1 MFIQCIKCC
10 HILFSCVVCHLL
22 LFFKLSLSPSF
33 FSLSLSL
40 SSLICLVY
48 LSMQSNT
55 FSCNLRSN
63 IFMCVRLDS
72 NEIYGCCTVP
82 IQCVSTDAI
91 NSCLKITG
99 INFAYPR
106 FFIAWLIMQGKYF
119 YSIS

>member
-1 MFIQCIKCC
+1 MLPHSVFMCC
-10 HILFSCVVCHLL
+10 LPPSSIFQA
-22 LFFKLSLSPSF
+22 LSPSF
-33 FSLSLSL
+33 SLSLSLSL

-48 LSMQSNT
+48 ISMQSNT

-106 FFIAWLIMQGKYF
+106 FFIVWLIIQGKYF
-119 YSIS
+119 YLI